1 MVAMDDM
8 YGGTNRYFRKIA
20 SKSGI
25 ETSYVDAT
33 NPTNIERAIKPSTK
47 MVFCY
52 FGLKI
57 KAVKSDIFIVFFYL
71 DIYFI
76 PRYGLRLQ
84 QTQL

>member
-33 NPTNIERAIKPSTK
+33 NPTNIESAIKPSTK
-47 MVFCY
+47 MVFC
-52 FGLKI
+52 FLGLKV
-57 KAVKSDIFIVFFYL
+57 KTAVSDIWFRFHRHLLSI
-71 DIYFI
+71 
-76 PRYGLRLQ
+76 
-84 QTQL
+84 

>member
-33 NPTNIERAIKPSTK
+33 NPTNIESAIKPSTK
-47 MVFCY
+47 MVFY
-52 FGLKI
+52 YLGLRVET
-57 KAVKSDIFIVFFYL
+57 AVLEIYHRLFYPYRYL
-71 DIYFI
+71 I
-76 PRYGLRLQ
+76 PRYGLKLQ
-84 QTQL
+84 QTLL

>member
-57 KAVKSDIFIVFFYL
+57 KAVKSDIFPSSSFL
-71 DIYFI
+71 S
-76 PRYGLRLQ
+76 
-84 QTQL
+84 T

>member
-1 MVAMDDM
+1 MDDM

-33 NPTNIERAIKPSTK
+33 NPTNIAREIKPSTK

-57 KAVKSDIFIVFFYL
+57 KAVKSDIFIVFFIYIDILYL
-71 DIYFI
+71 GMD
-76 PRYGLRLQ
+76 
-84 QTQL
+84 

>member
-1 MVAMDDM
+1 MDDM

-47 MVFCY
+47 MVFHY
-52 FGLKI
+52 LGSKV
-57 KAVKSDIFIVFFYL
+57 KRAVSDIISVLSPFCFDYVDVLYL
-71 DIYFI
+71 GMD
-76 PRYGLRLQ
+76 
-84 QTQL
+84 